1 MTIRLTDDVIGQFI
15 KVAQAHDL
23 YLEGGILNLVEVETE
38 TPEHT
43 AYIEKAKSLDK
54 ARRKERLEFTKGVQ
68 RQNKELMQEKER
80 NASLME
86 ELKEEKEK
94 AEQAFKTAKND
105 LDYLQRKTQFQL
117 VGNIVTAALRVI
129 IGVGV
134 ITTIMYAIA
143 LFVTE
148 DAAAVTLLGNTWSN
162 LFGILLTNSFSII
175 GTIMGVKYATE
186 QREEPTA

>member
-1 MTIRLTDDVIGQFI
+1 MTVRLTDDVIGQFI

>member
-1 MTIRLTDDVIGQFI
+1 MTVRLTDDVIEQFI
-15 KVAQAHDL
+15 KAAQAYDL
-23 YLEGGILNLVEVETE
+23 YLEGGILNLVEVETD

-54 ARRKERLEFTKGVQ
+54 ERRKERLEFTKGVQ

-175 GTIMGVKYATE
+175 GTIMGVNYATE

>member
-1 MTIRLTDDVIGQFI
+1 MTVRLTDDVIGQFI

-129 IGVGV
+129 IGVGI

>member
-1 MTIRLTDDVIGQFI
+1 MTVRLTDDVIGQFI

-38 TPEHT
+38 TPEQT

-94 AEQAFKTAKND
+94 VEQAFKTAKND

>member
-1 MTIRLTDDVIGQFI
+1 MTVRLTDDVIGQFI

-54 ARRKERLEFTKGVQ
+54 TRRKERLEFTKGVQ

>member
-23 YLEGGILNLVEVETE
+23 YLEGGILNLVEVETDI
-38 TPEHT
+38 PEHT

-54 ARRKERLEFTKGVQ
+54 ERRKERLEFTKGVQ

>member
-1 MTIRLTDDVIGQFI
+1 MTVRLTDDVIEQFI
-15 KVAQAHDL
+15 KAAQAYDL
-23 YLEGGILNLVEVETE
+23 YLEGGILNLVEVETD

-54 ARRKERLEFTKGVQ
+54 ERRKERLEFTKGVQ

>member
-1 MTIRLTDDVIGQFI
+1 MTVRLTDDVIGQFI

-94 AEQAFKTAKND
+94 VEQAFKTAKND

>member
-1 MTIRLTDDVIGQFI
+1 MTVRLTDDVIGQFI

-54 ARRKERLEFTKGVQ
+54 ERRKERLEFTKGVQ

-129 IGVGV
+129 IGVGI

>member
-1 MTIRLTDDVIGQFI
+1 MTVRLTDDVIGQFI

-186 QREEPTA
+186 QREDSTA